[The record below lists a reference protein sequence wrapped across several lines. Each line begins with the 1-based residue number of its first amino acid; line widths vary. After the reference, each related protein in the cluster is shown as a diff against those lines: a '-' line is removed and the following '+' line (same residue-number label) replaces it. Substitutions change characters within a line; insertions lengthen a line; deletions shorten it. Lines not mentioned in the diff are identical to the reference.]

1 MEYDAIIIGAGMSG
15 LAAGIR
21 LGYFDRK
28 VLILEAHSVPGGL
41 NSYYFRGGR
50 CFDVGLHAVTNFA
63 DPSRKSAPMSK
74 LLRQLRL
81 RPHDF
86 ALCQQISSEVRFAG
100 TSLVFTNDFDTL
112 TREIQRVFPRE
123 RAGFESLV
131 REIMD
136 HDEVSLDAAP
146 ASAREVVG
154 RHIANPMLAD
164 MILCPLMYYGNASED
179 DMDFSQFVIMFKSI
193 FLEGFS
199 RPRGGVK
206 GILDRLVG
214 HYENHGGEIRYR
226 TRVESI
232 AIRDG
237 MARGVITAKGE
248 FIAAKMIFSSAG
260 AIETMRLTSGSVAA
274 EQSKTGFADAAAGL
288 NSAAEG
294 TKIPGSESNGEI
306 EPSTTGGAGGSAK
319 EHAPGQLSFIEMI
332 LVLDVEPRE
341 LGFDRT
347 IVFNNAGTEFHY
359 RRPDDLVD
367 LRSSVLCCPNNFDY
381 EEPLEEGM
389 IRVTHMAN
397 YDLWKGLDRDGYRH
411 AKREWFQRC
420 LENLE
425 KTVPAVSAHVK
436 ASDMF
441 TPLTVERYTGHV
453 NGAVYGSP
461 DKQRRGLTRFG
472 NLYLTGT
479 DQGFMGIVGTMLS
492 GISMA
497 NLYGLMGR

>member
-1 MEYDAIIIGAGMSG
+1 MDYDAIIIGAGMSG

-21 LGYFDRK
+21 LSYFDRK
-28 VLILEAHSVPGGL
+28 VLILEAHSTPGGL

-81 RPHDF
+81 RHADF
-86 ALCQQISSEVRFAG
+86 ALCPQISSEVRFEGA
-100 TSLVFTNDFDTL
+100 SLVFTNDFKTL
-112 TREIQRVFPRE
+112 EREIE
-123 RAGFESLV
+123 RAFPKQKSGFDSLV
-131 REIMD
+131 GEILS
-136 HDEVSLDAAP
+136 HDEVSLDATP
-146 ASAREVVG
+146 ISAREVIG
-154 RHIANPMLAD
+154 RHITSSLLTD
-164 MILCPLMYYGNASED
+164 MILCPLMYYGNASEN

-206 GILDRLVG
+206 WILDKLVG
-214 HYENHGGEIRYR
+214 LYESHGGELCFR

-232 AIRDG
+232 VSRDG
-237 MARGVITAKGE
+237 KACGVKTSKGE

-260 AIETMRLTSGSVAA
+260 AVETLRLAGNMAEGVKRSGIASTDCEAGSGEVA
-274 EQSKTGFADAAAGL
+274 SKGRESGFAYD
-288 NSAAEG
+288 
-294 TKIPGSESNGEI
+294 P
-306 EPSTTGGAGGSAK
+306 
-319 EHAPGQLSFIEMI
+319 APGQLSFIEVI

-347 IVFNNAGTEFHY
+347 IVFSNKAREFHY
-359 RRPDDLVD
+359 RRPGDLVN
-367 LRSSVLCCPNNFDY
+367 LQSSVLCCPNNFAY
-381 EEPLEEGM
+381 REPLEEG
-389 IRVTHMAN
+389 ILRVTHMAN
-397 YDLWKGLDRDGYRH
+397 YDLWKSLDRDGYRH
-411 AKREWFQRC
+411 AKREWFKKC

-425 KTVPAVSAHVK
+425 EIVPGVSARVK

-461 DKQRRGLTRFG
+461 DKQRRGLTG
-472 NLYLTGT
+472 IDNLYLTGT